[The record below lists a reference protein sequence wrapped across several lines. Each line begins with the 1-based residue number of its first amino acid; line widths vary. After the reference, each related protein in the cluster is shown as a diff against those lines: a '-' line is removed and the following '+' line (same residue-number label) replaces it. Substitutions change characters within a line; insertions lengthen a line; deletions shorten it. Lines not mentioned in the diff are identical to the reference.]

1 MGRRR
6 PATYSHPPALVRQYI
21 HASQFSECA
30 FATVDPHNHIFSYL
44 SADDLLW
51 RIGYMLEHPFPSSP
65 SRPPRVGFYVK
76 SDAKSAHFNFYA
88 MYAARAF
95 LTQLLGDVP
104 YKWLNDTTIRSDLG
118 ITIRGEGEY
127 DLDKIIE
134 YKPTAEESRWVLPEP
149 YPSQIAS
156 LLDITPSR
164 APALRTGTL
173 TPQDLARDL
182 NLDAGKIRARL
193 RKLNIAKP
201 YSWNEQEYSQI
212 IARVRARA

>member
-1 MGRRR
+1 
-6 PATYSHPPALVRQYI
+6 
-21 HASQFSECA
+21 
-30 FATVDPHNHIFSYL
+30 
-44 SADDLLW
+44 
-51 RIGYMLEHPFPSSP
+51 MLEHPFPSSP
-65 SRPPRVGFYVK
+65 SRPPRVGFYVR

-88 MYAARAF
+88 MYAAKAF

-134 YKPTAEESRWVLPEP
+134 YRPTAEESRWVLPEP

-156 LLDITPSR
+156 LLGITPTRSP
-164 APALRTGTL
+164 APAPAPRPAPRTGTL

-201 YSWNEQEYSQI
+201 YSWDEQEYSQI